1 MLAGV
6 RVVNLGI
13 NVPGAVAGA
22 RLRELGAEV
31 TKLEPPGGDP
41 TAIAAPAW
49 YASLVEGQDVR
60 VVDLKAGLPHDDL
73 AAADLL
79 LTSTRPAALERL
91 GLGWEALH
99 AAYPR
104 IAHVAVVGHAP
115 PDDGTP
121 GHDLTYTGAHGLLAP
136 PLLPRTLLADL
147 GGAERAVSTALALLL
162 ARGRTGEGA
171 RAEVALADA
180 AEAFAAPLRHGLT
193 TPGGWLGGGYPFYG
207 LYRASDGWLALAAL
221 EPHFRDR
228 LLAELGLDAAT
239 HDVLADVF
247 GRRSAAEWDAWAR
260 ERDLPLAPV
269 AQTAE

>member
-1 MLAGV
+1 MLAGF
-6 RVVNLGI
+6 RVLNLGI
-13 NVPGAVAGA
+13 NLPGAVAGA
-22 RLRELGAEV
+22 RLCELGARV
-31 TKLEPPGGDP
+31 TKLEPPSGEP
-41 TAIAAPAW
+41 TEVAAPAW
-49 YASLVEGQDVR
+49 YATLVAGQDVR
-60 VVDLKAGLPHDDL
+60 VHDLKAGLPHDEL
-73 AAADLL
+73 AETDVL

-91 GLGWEALH
+91 GLGWDALH

-104 IAHVAVVGHAP
+104 IVHVAIVGHP
-115 PDDGTP
+115 PPHDGAP

-136 PLLPRTLLADL
+136 PLLPRTLVADL

-162 ARGRTGEGA
+162 ARERNGTTA
-171 RAEVALADA
+171 RVEVALADA
-180 AEAFAAPLRHGLT
+180 AEAFAEPLRHGLT

-228 LLAELGLDAAT
+228 LLAELGLDEAT
-239 HDVLADVF
+239 HEALADVF
-247 GRRSAAEWDAWAR
+247 GRRTTAEWDAWAR